1 MALSLMYITNNP
13 QVAAIAQASG
23 VDRIFVDM
31 EYIGKDIRQAGM
43 NTVKSHHTYE
53 DIKTIS
59 AVTQSGK
66 SQLLVRVNPIHE
78 AAKAYCS
85 SKEEIETAI
94 SCGADVI
101 MLPMFKTCREVESF
115 LNIASGKVKTML
127 LLETKEAAESI
138 DELISL
144 GGFDELHI
152 GLNDLH
158 LAYGKKFM
166 FELLS
171 DGTVDRLAEK
181 LNSKAI
187 RFGFGGIARIGYGT
201 LPAEYIIAEHYRLNS
216 QAAILSRSFC
226 NADKV
231 EDMQV
236 LRRLFSE
243 GVRNIRNFEK
253 KASAYTNEEYAANHE
268 TVISLV
274 GKIAGELNGKG

>member
-1 MALSLMYITNNP
+1 MALNLMYITNDT
-13 QVAAIAQASG
+13 QVATIAQDAG
-23 VDRIFVDM
+23 VDRIFIDM
-31 EYIGKDIRQAGM
+31 EYIGKEHRQAGM
-43 NTVKSHHTYE
+43 NTVKSHHTYQ
-53 DIKTIS
+53 DIEAVS
-59 AVTQSGK
+59 AVTQRGN

-78 AAKAYCS
+78 ATKDYCS

-94 SCGADVI
+94 SCGADII
-101 MLPMFKTCREVESF
+101 MLPMFKTCKEAECF
-115 LNIASGKVKTML
+115 LNIVNKKAKTML
-127 LLETKEAAESI
+127 LLETKEAAENI
-138 DELISL
+138 DEIISI

-171 DGTVDRLAEK
+171 DGTVDRLAYK
-181 LNSKAI
+181 LNSHRI

-226 NADKV
+226 NANTID
-231 EDMQV
+231 DTNAI
-236 LRRLFSE
+236 RRLFNE
-243 GVRNIRNFEK
+243 GIKNIRDFEK
-253 KASAYTNEEYAANHE
+253 KAAAYTSEDYSNNHK

-274 GKIAGELNGKG
+274 EKIVEGLNGR

>member
-13 QVAAIAQASG
+13 QVATIAQDAG

-31 EYIGKDIRQAGM
+31 EYIGKEKRQIGM
-43 NTVKSHHTYE
+43 NTVKSHHTFQ
-53 DIKTIS
+53 DIEAIS
-59 AVTQSGK
+59 AVTQRGN

-78 AAKAYCS
+78 STKDYCS
-85 SKEEIETAI
+85 SKEEIETAV
-94 SCGADVI
+94 SCGADII
-101 MLPMFKTCREVESF
+101 MLPMFKTRKEVESF
-115 LNIASGKVKTML
+115 LNIAYGKTKTVL
-127 LLETKEAAESI
+127 LLETKEAVGKIYEI
-138 DELISL
+138 ISV
-144 GGFDELHI
+144 GGFDEIHI

-171 DGTVDRLAEK
+171 DGTVDRLAYK
-181 LNSKAI
+181 LNSNAI

-226 NADKV
+226 NANTID
-231 EDMQV
+231 DTQAI
-236 LRRLFSE
+236 RRLFNE
-243 GVRNIRNFEK
+243 GIKNIRDCERK
-253 KASAYTNEEYAANHE
+253 VAAYTSEDYSNNHK

-274 GKIAGELNGKG
+274 ERIVGGLNGK